1 MNDLNVSP
9 AAITELIAGDN
20 PTGLKDDVS
29 VAQAAK
35 AYESHDPSH
44 VSPPHKVSFE
54 DEPAKKRRP
63 EPSYQAEHHP
73 EPESRE
79 LNLGINKPLRNAF
92 FVSLG
97 WAAGQIVIR
106 ILILLFLFAVIGLV
120 LLRFIN
126 GL

>member
-1 MNDLNVSP
+1 VNDPNVSP

-35 AYESHDPSH
+35 IYRSHDPSQ
-44 VSPPHKVSFE
+44 VSPPHRISFE
-54 DEPAKKRRP
+54 DEPAEKRP
-63 EPSYQAEHHP
+63 PQPSHQTEHHP
-73 EPESRE
+73 EPESRQ
-79 LNLGINKPLRNAF
+79 LDLGINKPLRNAF

-97 WAAGQIVIR
+97 WAAGQFLSR
-106 ILILLFLFAVIGLV
+106 ILILLFLFAVIGV
-120 LLRFIN
+120 GLLRFIN

>member
-1 MNDLNVSP
+1 MNDPNVSP
-9 AAITELIAGDN
+9 AAVTELIAGDN
-20 PTGLKDDVS
+20 PTGLKDDVN
-29 VAQAAK
+29 VARAAK

-44 VSPPHKVSFE
+44 MPPPHKISFE
-54 DEPAKKRRP
+54 DEPAKKHRP
-63 EPSYQAEHHP
+63 QPSYQIEHHP

-92 FVSLG
+92 SVSLG

-106 ILILLFLFAVIGLV
+106 ILILLFLFAVISVG